1 MDRFISKENTII
13 LEVTNLNYALLI
25 IGFIILI
32 KGADFFID
40 GASSIAK
47 IAKIP
52 SLLIG
57 LTIVAFGTSAPEAA
71 VSINAALKGANDIA
85 IGNIIG
91 SNIFNLLVAVGF
103 SAMIRPIKVQ
113 KTTIIKE
120 YPLSVY
126 SVAMLAIL
134 SLDTVF
140 GGQDANII
148 TRGDGLILLLGF
160 GIFMFYLVDM
170 AISSKEA
177 DDEMEQIVKLP
188 LSKSII
194 FSILG
199 LVGVVFGG
207 DIVVK
212 AATEI
217 AVNLGMSQTLVGL
230 TIVAV
235 GTSLPE
241 LVTSITA
248 ARKGESD
255 IAIGN
260 IIGSGLF
267 NIFFVLG
274 ISASISPIT
283 VSSKLIFDFAI
294 LAIVTIISHVFAFSK
309 REVDKKEGF
318 TLVVMYIAYMIF
330 IIIRN

>member
-1 MDRFISKENTII
+1 M
-13 LEVTNLNYALLI
+13 TNLSYLLLV

-32 KGADFFID
+32 KGADFFVD

-47 IAKIP
+47 IAKMP
-52 SLLIG
+52 TLLIG

-71 VSINAALKGANDIA
+71 VSINAALKGSNDIA
-85 IGNIIG
+85 IGNVIG
-91 SNIFNLLVAVGF
+91 SNIFNLLVAVGI

-120 YPLSVY
+120 YPLSMY
-126 SVAMLAIL
+126 SVALLIIL
-134 SLDTVF
+134 SLDNLF
-140 GGQDANII
+140 AGNDANLL

-160 GIFMFYLVDM
+160 GVFMFYLIEM
-170 AISSKEA
+170 AVLSKEA
-177 DDEMEQIVKLP
+177 DDEVEEIVKLP

-194 FSILG
+194 FSLLG
-199 LVGVVFGG
+199 LIGIVFGG

-212 AATEI
+212 SATNI
-217 AVNLGMSQTLVGL
+217 ALQLGMSQTLVGL

-241 LVTSITA
+241 LVTSVTA

-274 ISASISPIT
+274 VSATIHPIA
-283 VSSKLIFDFAI
+283 VSSKLIFDFII
-294 LAIVTIISHVFAFSK
+294 LAIVTVISHVFAYSK
-309 REVDKKEGF
+309 KEVDKKEGF
-318 TLVVMYIAYMIF
+318 ALTAMYIAYMVY

>member
-1 MDRFISKENTII
+1 MSY
-13 LEVTNLNYALLI
+13 VLLV

-32 KGADFFID
+32 KGADFFVD

-47 IAKIP
+47 IAKMP
-52 SLLIG
+52 TLLIG

-71 VSINAALKGANDIA
+71 VSINAALKGSNDIA

-91 SNIFNLLVAVGF
+91 SNIFNLLVAVGL

-120 YPLSVY
+120 YPLSIY
-126 SVAMLAIL
+126 SVALLIIL
-134 SLDTVF
+134 SLDNLF
-140 GGQDANII
+140 AGNDANLL

-160 GIFMFYLVDM
+160 GVFMFYLIEM
-170 AISSKEA
+170 AVLSKEA
-177 DDEMEQIVKLP
+177 DDEVEEIVKLP

-199 LVGVVFGG
+199 LVGIVFGG
-207 DIVVK
+207 DMVVK
-212 AATEI
+212 SATDI
-217 AVNLGMSQTLVGL
+217 ALHVGMSETLVGL

-241 LVTSITA
+241 LVTSVTA

-274 ISASISPIT
+274 VSATIHPIA
-283 VSSKLIFDFAI
+283 VSSKLIFDFII
-294 LAIVTIISHVFAFSK
+294 LAIVTIISHVFAYSK
-309 REVDKKEGF
+309 KEVDKKEGF
-318 TLVVMYIAYMIF
+318 ALTAMYIAYMVY

>member
-1 MDRFISKENTII
+1 MSY
-13 LEVTNLNYALLI
+13 VLLV

-32 KGADFFID
+32 KGADFFVD

-47 IAKIP
+47 IAKMP
-52 SLLIG
+52 TLLIG

-71 VSINAALKGANDIA
+71 VSINAALKGSNDIA

-91 SNIFNLLVAVGF
+91 SNIFNLLVAVGL

-120 YPLSVY
+120 YPLSIY
-126 SVAMLAIL
+126 SVALLIIL
-134 SLDTVF
+134 SLDNLF
-140 GGQDANII
+140 AGNDANLL
-148 TRGDGLILLLGF
+148 TRGDGLILLLGI
-160 GIFMFYLVDM
+160 GVFMFYLIEM
-170 AISSKEA
+170 AVLSKEA
-177 DDEMEQIVKLP
+177 DDEVEEIVKLP

-199 LVGVVFGG
+199 LVGIVFGG
-207 DIVVK
+207 DMVVK
-212 AATEI
+212 SATDI
-217 AVNLGMSQTLVGL
+217 ALHVGMSETLVGL

-241 LVTSITA
+241 LVTSVTA

-274 ISASISPIT
+274 VSATIHPIA
-283 VSSKLIFDFAI
+283 VSSKLIFDFII
-294 LAIVTIISHVFAFSK
+294 LAIVTVISHVFAYSK
-309 REVDKKEGF
+309 KEVDKKEGF
-318 TLVVMYIAYMIF
+318 ALTAMYIAYMVY

>member
-1 MDRFISKENTII
+1 MSY
-13 LEVTNLNYALLI
+13 VLLV

-32 KGADFFID
+32 KGADFFVD

-47 IAKIP
+47 IAKMP
-52 SLLIG
+52 TLLIG

-71 VSINAALKGANDIA
+71 VSINAALKGSNDIA

-91 SNIFNLLVAVGF
+91 SNIFNLLVAVGL
-103 SAMIRPIKVQ
+103 SAMIIPIKVQ

-120 YPLSVY
+120 YPLSIY
-126 SVAMLAIL
+126 SVALLIIL
-134 SLDTVF
+134 SLDNLF
-140 GGQDANII
+140 AGNDANLL

-160 GIFMFYLVDM
+160 GVFMFYLIEM
-170 AISSKEA
+170 AVLSKEA
-177 DDEMEQIVKLP
+177 DDEVEEIVKLP

-199 LVGVVFGG
+199 LVGIVFGG
-207 DIVVK
+207 DMVVK
-212 AATEI
+212 SATDI
-217 AVNLGMSQTLVGL
+217 ALHVGMSETLVGL

-241 LVTSITA
+241 LVTSVTA

-274 ISASISPIT
+274 VSATIHPIA
-283 VSSKLIFDFAI
+283 VSSKLIFDFII
-294 LAIVTIISHVFAFSK
+294 LAIVTVISHVFAYSK
-309 REVDKKEGF
+309 KEVDKKEGF
-318 TLVVMYIAYMIF
+318 ALTAMYIAYMVY

>member
-1 MDRFISKENTII
+1 MSY
-13 LEVTNLNYALLI
+13 VLLV

-32 KGADFFID
+32 KGADFFVD

-47 IAKIP
+47 IAKMP
-52 SLLIG
+52 TLLIG

-71 VSINAALKGANDIA
+71 VSINAALKGSNDIA

-91 SNIFNLLVAVGF
+91 SNIFNLLVAVGL

-120 YPLSVY
+120 YPLSIY
-126 SVAMLAIL
+126 SVALLIIL
-134 SLDTVF
+134 SLDNLF
-140 GGQDANII
+140 AGNDANLL
-148 TRGDGLILLLGF
+148 TRGDGRILLLGI
-160 GIFMFYLVDM
+160 GVFMFYLIEM
-170 AISSKEA
+170 AVLSKEA
-177 DDEMEQIVKLP
+177 DDEVEEIVKLP

-199 LVGVVFGG
+199 LVGIVFGG
-207 DIVVK
+207 DMVVK
-212 AATEI
+212 SATDI
-217 AVNLGMSQTLVGL
+217 ALHVGMSETLVGL

-241 LVTSITA
+241 LVTSVTA

-274 ISASISPIT
+274 VSATIHPIA
-283 VSSKLIFDFAI
+283 VSSKLIFDFII
-294 LAIVTIISHVFAFSK
+294 LAIVTVISHVFAYSK
-309 REVDKKEGF
+309 KEFDKKEGF
-318 TLVVMYIAYMIF
+318 ALTAMYIAYMVY

>member
-1 MDRFISKENTII
+1 MDRFIPKENTII

-274 ISASISPIT
+274 ISASISPIS
-283 VSSKLIFDFAI
+283 VSSKLGFDFAI
-294 LAIVTIISHVFAFSK
+294 LALVTIISHVFAFSK

>member
-1 MDRFISKENTII
+1 MSY
-13 LEVTNLNYALLI
+13 VLLI

-32 KGADFFID
+32 KGADFFLFV
-40 GASSIAK
+40 ASSIAK
-47 IAKIP
+47 IAKMP
-52 SLLIG
+52 TLLIG

-71 VSINAALKGANDIA
+71 VSINAALKGSNDIA

-91 SNIFNLLVAVGF
+91 SNIFNLLVAVGL

-120 YPLSVY
+120 YPLSIY
-126 SVAMLAIL
+126 SVALLIIL
-134 SLDTVF
+134 SLDNLF
-140 GGQDANII
+140 AGNDANLL

-160 GIFMFYLVDM
+160 GVFMFYLIEM
-170 AISSKEA
+170 AVLSKEA
-177 DDEMEQIVKLP
+177 DDEVEEIVKLP

-199 LVGVVFGG
+199 LVGIVFGG
-207 DIVVK
+207 DMVVK
-212 AATEI
+212 SATDI
-217 AVNLGMSQTLVGL
+217 ALHVGMSETLVGL

-241 LVTSITA
+241 LVTSVTA

-274 ISASISPIT
+274 VSATIHPIA
-283 VSSKLIFDFAI
+283 VSSKLIFDFII
-294 LAIVTIISHVFAFSK
+294 LAIVTVISHVFAYSK
-309 REVDKKEGF
+309 KEVDKKEGF
-318 TLVVMYIAYMIF
+318 ALTAMYIAYMVY

>member
-1 MDRFISKENTII
+1 MSY
-13 LEVTNLNYALLI
+13 VLLV

-32 KGADFFID
+32 KGADFFVD

-47 IAKIP
+47 IAKMP
-52 SLLIG
+52 TLLIG

-71 VSINAALKGANDIA
+71 VSINAALKGSNDIA
-85 IGNIIG
+85 IGNVIG
-91 SNIFNLLVAVGF
+91 SNIFNLLVAVGL

-120 YPLSVY
+120 YPLSIY
-126 SVAMLAIL
+126 SVALLIIL
-134 SLDTVF
+134 SLDNLF
-140 GGQDANII
+140 AGNDANLL

-160 GIFMFYLVDM
+160 GVFMFYLIEM
-170 AISSKEA
+170 AVLSKEA
-177 DDEMEQIVKLP
+177 DDEVEEIVKLP

-199 LVGVVFGG
+199 LVGIVFGG
-207 DIVVK
+207 DMVVK
-212 AATEI
+212 SATDI
-217 AVNLGMSQTLVGL
+217 ALHVGMSETLVGL

-241 LVTSITA
+241 LVTSVTA

-274 ISASISPIT
+274 VSATIHPIA
-283 VSSKLIFDFAI
+283 VSSKLIFDFII
-294 LAIVTIISHVFAFSK
+294 LAIVTVISHVFAYSK
-309 REVDKKEGF
+309 KEVDKKEGF
-318 TLVVMYIAYMIF
+318 ALTAMYIAYMVY

>member
-1 MDRFISKENTII
+1 MSY
-13 LEVTNLNYALLI
+13 VLLV

-32 KGADFFID
+32 KGADFFVD

-47 IAKIP
+47 IAKMP
-52 SLLIG
+52 TLLIG

-71 VSINAALKGANDIA
+71 VSINAALKGSNDIA
-85 IGNIIG
+85 IGNVIG
-91 SNIFNLLVAVGF
+91 SNIFNLLVAVGI

-120 YPLSVY
+120 YPLSMY
-126 SVAMLAIL
+126 SVALLIIL
-134 SLDTVF
+134 SLDNLF
-140 GGQDANII
+140 AGNDANLL

-160 GIFMFYLVDM
+160 GVFMFYLIEM
-170 AISSKEA
+170 AVLSKEA
-177 DDEMEQIVKLP
+177 DDEVEEIVKLP

-194 FSILG
+194 FSLLG
-199 LVGVVFGG
+199 LIGIVFGG

-212 AATEI
+212 SATNI
-217 AVNLGMSQTLVGL
+217 ALQLGMSQTLVGL

-241 LVTSITA
+241 LVTSVTA

-267 NIFFVLG
+267 NIFLVLG
-274 ISASISPIT
+274 ISATIHPIA
-283 VSSKLIFDFAI
+283 VSSKLIFDFII
-294 LAIVTIISHVFAFSK
+294 LAIVTVISHVFAYSK
-309 REVDKKEGF
+309 KEVDKKEGF
-318 TLVVMYIAYMIF
+318 ALTAMYIAYMVY

>member
-1 MDRFISKENTII
+1 MSY
-13 LEVTNLNYALLI
+13 VLLV

-32 KGADFFID
+32 KGADFFVD

-47 IAKIP
+47 IAKMP
-52 SLLIG
+52 TLLIG

-71 VSINAALKGANDIA
+71 VSINAALKGSNDIA
-85 IGNIIG
+85 IGNVIG
-91 SNIFNLLVAVGF
+91 SNIFNLLVAVGL

-120 YPLSVY
+120 YPLSIY
-126 SVAMLAIL
+126 SVALLIIL
-134 SLDTVF
+134 SLDNLF
-140 GGQDANII
+140 AGNDANLL

-160 GIFMFYLVDM
+160 GVFMFYLIEM
-170 AISSKEA
+170 AVLSKEA
-177 DDEMEQIVKLP
+177 DDEVEEIVKLP

-199 LVGVVFGG
+199 LVGIVFGG
-207 DIVVK
+207 DMVVK
-212 AATEI
+212 SATDI
-217 AVNLGMSQTLVGL
+217 ALHVGMSETLVGL

-241 LVTSITA
+241 LVTSVTA

-274 ISASISPIT
+274 VSATIHPIA
-283 VSSKLIFDFAI
+283 VSSKLIFDFII
-294 LAIVTIISHVFAFSK
+294 LAIVTVISHLFAYSK
-309 REVDKKEGF
+309 KEVDKKEGF
-318 TLVVMYIAYMIF
+318 ALTAMYIAYMVY

>member
-1 MDRFISKENTII
+1 MSY
-13 LEVTNLNYALLI
+13 VLLV

-32 KGADFFID
+32 KGADFFVD

-47 IAKIP
+47 IAKMP
-52 SLLIG
+52 TLLIG

-71 VSINAALKGANDIA
+71 VSINAALKGSNDIA

-91 SNIFNLLVAVGF
+91 ANIFNLLVAVGL

-120 YPLSVY
+120 YPLSIY
-126 SVAMLAIL
+126 SVALLIIL
-134 SLDTVF
+134 SLDNLF
-140 GGQDANII
+140 AGNDANLL

-160 GIFMFYLVDM
+160 GVFMFYLIEM
-170 AISSKEA
+170 AVLSKEA
-177 DDEMEQIVKLP
+177 DDEVEEIVKLP

-199 LVGVVFGG
+199 LVGIVFGG
-207 DIVVK
+207 DMVVK
-212 AATEI
+212 SATDI
-217 AVNLGMSQTLVGL
+217 ALHVGMSETLVGL

-241 LVTSITA
+241 LVTSVTA

-274 ISASISPIT
+274 VSATIHPIA
-283 VSSKLIFDFAI
+283 VSSKLIFDFII
-294 LAIVTIISHVFAFSK
+294 LAIVTVISHVFAYSK
-309 REVDKKEGF
+309 KEVDKKEGF
-318 TLVVMYIAYMIF
+318 ALTAMYIAYMVY

>member
-1 MDRFISKENTII
+1 MSY
-13 LEVTNLNYALLI
+13 VLLV

-32 KGADFFID
+32 KGADFFVD

-47 IAKIP
+47 IAKMP
-52 SLLIG
+52 TLLIG

-71 VSINAALKGANDIA
+71 VSINAALKGSNDIA
-85 IGNIIG
+85 IGNVIG
-91 SNIFNLLVAVGF
+91 SNIFNLLVAVGI

-120 YPLSVY
+120 YPLSMY
-126 SVAMLAIL
+126 SVALLIIL
-134 SLDTVF
+134 SLDNLF
-140 GGQDANII
+140 AGNDANLL

-160 GIFMFYLVDM
+160 GVFMFYLIEM
-170 AISSKEA
+170 AVLSKEA
-177 DDEMEQIVKLP
+177 DDEVEEIVKLP

-199 LVGVVFGG
+199 LVGIVFGG
-207 DIVVK
+207 DMVVK
-212 AATEI
+212 SATDI
-217 AVNLGMSQTLVGL
+217 ALHVGMSETLVGL

-241 LVTSITA
+241 LVTSVTA

-274 ISASISPIT
+274 VSATIHPIA
-283 VSSKLIFDFAI
+283 VSSKLIFDFII
-294 LAIVTIISHVFAFSK
+294 LAIVTVISHVFAYSK
-309 REVDKKEGF
+309 KEVDKKEGF
-318 TLVVMYIAYMIF
+318 ALTAMYIAYMVY

>member
-1 MDRFISKENTII
+1 MSY
-13 LEVTNLNYALLI
+13 VLLV

-32 KGADFFID
+32 KGADFFVD

-47 IAKIP
+47 IAKMP
-52 SLLIG
+52 TLLIG

-71 VSINAALKGANDIA
+71 VSINAALKGSNDIA

-91 SNIFNLLVAVGF
+91 SNIFNLLVAVGL

-120 YPLSVY
+120 YPLSIY
-126 SVAMLAIL
+126 SVALLIIL
-134 SLDTVF
+134 SLDNLF
-140 GGQDANII
+140 AGNDANLL

-160 GIFMFYLVDM
+160 GVFMFYLIEM
-170 AISSKEA
+170 AVLSKEA
-177 DDEMEQIVKLP
+177 DDEVEEIVKLP

-199 LVGVVFGG
+199 LVGIVFGG
-207 DIVVK
+207 DMVVK
-212 AATEI
+212 SATDI
-217 AVNLGMSQTLVGL
+217 ALHVGMSETLVGL

-235 GTSLPE
+235 GTSLQE
-241 LVTSITA
+241 LVTSVTA

-274 ISASISPIT
+274 VSATIHPIA
-283 VSSKLIFDFAI
+283 VSSKLIFDFII
-294 LAIVTIISHVFAFSK
+294 LAIVTVISHVFAYSK
-309 REVDKKEGF
+309 KEVDKKEGF
-318 TLVVMYIAYMIF
+318 ALTAMYIAYMVY

>member
-1 MDRFISKENTII
+1 MSY
-13 LEVTNLNYALLI
+13 VLLV

-32 KGADFFID
+32 KGADFFVD

-47 IAKIP
+47 IAKMP
-52 SLLIG
+52 TLLIG

-71 VSINAALKGANDIA
+71 VSINAALKGSNDIA

-91 SNIFNLLVAVGF
+91 SNIFNLLVAVGL

-120 YPLSVY
+120 YPLSIY
-126 SVAMLAIL
+126 SVALLIIL
-134 SLDTVF
+134 SLDNLF
-140 GGQDANII
+140 AGNDANLL

-160 GIFMFYLVDM
+160 GVFMFYLIEM
-170 AISSKEA
+170 AVLSKEA
-177 DDEMEQIVKLP
+177 DDEVEEIVKLP

-199 LVGVVFGG
+199 LVGIVFGG
-207 DIVVK
+207 DMVVK
-212 AATEI
+212 SATDI
-217 AVNLGMSQTLVGL
+217 ALHVGMSETLVGL

-241 LVTSITA
+241 LVTSVTA

-274 ISASISPIT
+274 VSATIHPIA
-283 VSSKLIFDFAI
+283 VSSKLIFDFII
-294 LAIVTIISHVFAFSK
+294 LAIVTVISHVFAYSK
-309 REVDKKEGF
+309 KEVDKKEGF
-318 TLVVMYIAYMIF
+318 ALTAMYIAYMVY

>member
-1 MDRFISKENTII
+1 M
-13 LEVTNLNYALLI
+13 NYALLV

-91 SNIFNLLVAVGF
+91 SNIFNLLVAVGI
-103 SAMIRPIKVQ
+103 SSMIRPIKVQ

-126 SVAMLAIL
+126 SVLVLIIL
-134 SLDTVF
+134 SLDTLF
-140 GGQDANII
+140 AGSDANIL
-148 TRGDGLILLLGF
+148 TRGDGFILLLGF
-160 GIFMFYLVDM
+160 GIFMFYLIDM

-177 DDEMEQIVKLP
+177 DDEIEEIVKLP

-199 LVGVVFGG
+199 LIGVVFGG

-212 AATEI
+212 SATQI
-217 AVNLGMSQTLVGL
+217 ALQLGMSQTLVGL

-241 LVTSITA
+241 LVTSIAA

-274 ISASISPIT
+274 ISASISPIS
-283 VSSKLIFDFAI
+283 VSSKLIFDFAV
-294 LAIVTIISHVFAFSK
+294 LAIVTVISHIFAFSK

-318 TLVVMYIAYMIF
+318 TLVLIYIAYMVYIV
-330 IIIRN
+330 IRN

>member
-1 MDRFISKENTII
+1 MS
-13 LEVTNLNYALLI
+13 YLLLV

-32 KGADFFID
+32 KGADFFVD

-47 IAKIP
+47 IAKMP
-52 SLLIG
+52 TLLIG

-71 VSINAALKGANDIA
+71 VSINAALKGSNDIA
-85 IGNIIG
+85 IGNVIG
-91 SNIFNLLVAVGF
+91 SNIFNLLVAVGI

-120 YPLSVY
+120 YPLSMY
-126 SVAMLAIL
+126 SVALLIIL
-134 SLDTVF
+134 SLDNLF
-140 GGQDANII
+140 AGNDANLL

-160 GIFMFYLVDM
+160 GVFMFYLIEM
-170 AISSKEA
+170 AVLSKEA
-177 DDEMEQIVKLP
+177 DDEVEEIVKLP

-194 FSILG
+194 FSLLG
-199 LVGVVFGG
+199 LIGIVFGG

-212 AATEI
+212 SATNI
-217 AVNLGMSQTLVGL
+217 ALQLGMSQTLVGL

-241 LVTSITA
+241 LVTSVTA

-274 ISASISPIT
+274 VSATIHPIA
-283 VSSKLIFDFAI
+283 VSSKLIFDFII
-294 LAIVTIISHVFAFSK
+294 LAIVTVISHVFAYSK
-309 REVDKKEGF
+309 KEVDKKEGF
-318 TLVVMYIAYMIF
+318 ALTAMYIAYMVY

>member
-1 MDRFISKENTII
+1 MDRFIPKENTII

-71 VSINAALKGANDIA
+71 VSINAAMKGANDIA

-91 SNIFNLLVAVGF
+91 SNIFNLLVAVGI

-120 YPLSVY
+120 YPLSIY
-126 SVAMLAIL
+126 SVAVLIIL
-134 SLDTVF
+134 SLDMLF
-140 GGQDANII
+140 SGQNANVL
-148 TRGDGLILLLGF
+148 TRGDGIILLLGF
-160 GIFMFYLVDM
+160 GIFMFYLVEM

-188 LSKSII
+188 LSKSILY
-194 FSILG
+194 SVLG
-199 LVGVVFGG
+199 LIGVVFGG

-274 ISASISPIT
+274 VSATIHPIE
-283 VSSKLIFDFAI
+283 VSSKLVFDFVV
-294 LAIVTIISHVFAFSK
+294 LAIVTLISHAFSFSNK
-309 REVDKKEGF
+309 EVDKKEGF
-318 TLVVMYIAYMIF
+318 SLVIMYVAYMVYIV
-330 IIIRN
+330 IRN

>member
-1 MDRFISKENTII
+1 MSY
-13 LEVTNLNYALLI
+13 VLLV

-32 KGADFFID
+32 KGADFFVD

-47 IAKIP
+47 IAKMP
-52 SLLIG
+52 TLLIG

-71 VSINAALKGANDIA
+71 VSINAALKGSNDIA

-91 SNIFNLLVAVGF
+91 SNIFNLLVAVGI

-120 YPLSVY
+120 YPLSMY
-126 SVAMLAIL
+126 SVALLIIL
-134 SLDTVF
+134 SLDNLF
-140 GGQDANII
+140 AGNDANLL

-160 GIFMFYLVDM
+160 GVFMFYLIEM
-170 AISSKEA
+170 AVLSKEA
-177 DDEMEQIVKLP
+177 DDEVEEIVKLP

-199 LVGVVFGG
+199 LVGIVFGG
-207 DIVVK
+207 DMVVK
-212 AATEI
+212 SATDI
-217 AVNLGMSQTLVGL
+217 ALHVGMSETLVGL

-241 LVTSITA
+241 LVTSVTA

-274 ISASISPIT
+274 VSATIHPIA
-283 VSSKLIFDFAI
+283 VSSKLIFDFII
-294 LAIVTIISHVFAFSK
+294 LAIVTVISHVFAYSK
-309 REVDKKEGF
+309 KEVDKKEGF
-318 TLVVMYIAYMIF
+318 ALTAMYIAYMVY